1 MKHGL
6 RVDDLAGIKSIGS
19 PVISPDGSTVLY
31 TLGTM
36 NLKENKTDN
45 DVHVVSPGEEPKKLT
60 ESGKAGLPTWSPD
73 GEWIAYTEGEEK
85 VTGIWVMT
93 GSTSASSRPMR

>member
-6 RVDDLAGIKSIGS
+6 KVDDLVGIKSIGS
-19 PVISPDGSTVLY
+19 PSISPDGSTVVY
-31 TLGTM
+31 TLGTI

-45 DVHVVSPGEEPKKLT
+45 DIYTVSLGEEPRKLT

-73 GEWIAYTEGEEK
+73 GEWIA
-85 VTGIWVMT
+85 
-93 GSTSASSRPMR
+93 ST